1 MSNKQVQ
8 HIWYICNQ
16 LPERYMVGYHPKRK
30 MHQQKQDARQKNI
43 NNNAIRI
50 SMKSRFNETSK
61 HHFLGKSN
69 GKEIEGVYQ
78 YFFWRKKGL
87 ILQQNVRQTVA
98 EKQDCG

>member
-1 MSNKQVQ
+1 
-8 HIWYICNQ
+8 
-16 LPERYMVGYHPKRK
+16 MVGYHPKWK
-30 MHQQKQDARQKNI
+30 MHQQKQDSRQKNI

-78 YFFWRKKGL
+78 YFFRGKKGL
-87 ILQQNVRQTVA
+87 ILQQNVRQKKKK
-98 EKQDCG
+98 KQDCD